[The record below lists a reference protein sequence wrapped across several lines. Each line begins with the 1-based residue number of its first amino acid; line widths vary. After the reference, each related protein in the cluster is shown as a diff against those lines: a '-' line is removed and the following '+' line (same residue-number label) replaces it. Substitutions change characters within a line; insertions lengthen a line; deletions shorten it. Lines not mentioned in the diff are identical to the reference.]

1 MSIQSV
7 SSQVQSEELYVI
19 RKKSEQVQESAKS
32 AEQVQEQTQ
41 VQAAQTDT
49 YDKANPV
56 GEEAEGVYSVSHDES
71 GNLTVNYKPA
81 AKSEAKAESQTSGKT
96 EQAGEGQPAQ
106 SGGAAPATSSSDD
119 DEDDEELE
127 ELKEQRD
134 ALRQQLNR
142 AADEETKQA
151 LRVQLQSVE
160 LQIAMKSAE

>member
-71 GNLTVNYKPA
+71 GNLTVNYKPT

-106 SGGAAPATSSSDD
+106 SGGAAPVTSSSDD
-119 DEDDEELE
+119 DDDEELE